1 MGFRRLALAMFRQ
14 DLDWLGLTFYTPTQV
29 ELVYNYINQLWF
41 TYRYPNYS
49 QRHASEEHYRT
60 KSLDDAETPMVSV

>member
-41 TYRYPNYS
+41 LYIGIPWYHPQMAY
-49 QRHASEEHYRT
+49 
-60 KSLDDAETPMVSV
+60 DW